1 MRTTFLCST
10 LAGFMTLASA
20 ASAHH
25 PGEALDDV
33 MTEQEPYFQV
43 IDQPAPGFDL
53 VDGAGAPVSLSDFAD
68 KVVVL
73 DFVFA
78 SCTDLCPLQSELVA
92 DVQEKVNA
100 SPMKD
105 MVQFVTVTTD
115 SAADTPEVMA
125 AYGEAHGLDPVN
137 WSFLTARTDDP
148 ERVTRDLSATYSNSF
163 TPLEDGQQ
171 MHGAVIHVIDRGGRL
186 AGRFHGLDVTPM
198 NMVLY
203 VNGLTNSHPGQ
214 EDAAE
219 EGWWSGLTGML
230 R

>member
-1 MRTTFLCST
+1 MRTRFLCST
-10 LAGFMTLASA
+10 LAGFMTLATV

-25 PGEALDDV
+25 PGAALDEV

-53 VDGAGAPVSLSDFAD
+53 VDGTGAPVSLSDFAD

-78 SCTDLCPLQSELVA
+78 SCTDLCPLQSELLA
-92 DVQEKVNA
+92 EVQEKVNA

-115 SAADTPEVMA
+115 PVADTPEIMA

-137 WSFLTARTDDP
+137 WTFLTAPP
-148 ERVTRDLSATYSNSF
+148 EDADGTTRDLSAAYDNTF
-163 TPLEDGQQ
+163 TPVEDGQQ
-171 MHGAVIHVIDRGGRL
+171 MNGAVVHVIDRGGRL
-186 AGRFHGLDVTPM
+186 AGRFHGLDITPM

-203 VNGLTNSHPGQ
+203 VNGLTNNHPGH
-214 EDAAE
+214 EEPAT
-219 EGWWSGLTGML
+219 EGWWDGLTGML